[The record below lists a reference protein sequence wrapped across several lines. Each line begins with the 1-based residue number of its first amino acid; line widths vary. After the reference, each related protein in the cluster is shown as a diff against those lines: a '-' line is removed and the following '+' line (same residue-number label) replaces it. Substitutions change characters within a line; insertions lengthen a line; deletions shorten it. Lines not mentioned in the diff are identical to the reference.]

1 MCIGKSAENKTKQK
15 KVAAAIKSYSSFR
28 EGGRGGARGAMAP
41 PIILPR
47 PAMKVVEVVNNL

>member
-1 MCIGKSAENKTKQK
+1 MENPTWLVNLVGQSMKTNLDLKF
-15 KVAAAIKSYSSFR
+15 VLIS
-28 EGGRGGARGAMAP
+28 EVVRGGARGAMAS